1 MKFGLR
7 LPGAGP
13 YAGPEAIEAFA
24 SKAEELG
31 FDSLWMTDHIALPV
45 DIGSRYP
52 YREDGKFFWP
62 AETPYLDTILTLAW
76 ASAATKRIRVGTSVL
91 IAGWHHPLNTAKA
104 FATLDVLNG
113 GRTTV
118 AIGTGWMREQF
129 EIFGVPF
136 ESRGRRTTEYLR
148 LLKHLWTEDLID
160 FHGEFFD
167 YTGFKFYPKPKQQPA
182 IPLWCGGKSDGVL
195 RRVAAVADGWHPLY
209 IAPDELEQKL
219 ETLQGYLAEHG
230 RTLDEITLSA
240 RPVTQA
246 RMDAATVQRYT
257 DLGVELLIADT
268 SFEHDSL
275 AGVLDELDRLADEL
289 MPFADNPAAQSL
301 PA

>member
-1 MKFGLR
+1 MRFGLR

-13 YAGPEAIEAFA
+13 YAGPEAIEAF
-24 SKAEELG
+24 SVKAEELG
-31 FDSLWMTDHIALPV
+31 FDSLWMTDHVALPTN
-45 DIGSRYP
+45 IASKYP

-62 AETPYLDTILTLAW
+62 PETPYLDAILTLAW
-76 ASAATKRIRVGTSVL
+76 ASAATQRIKVGTSVL

-113 GRTTV
+113 GRTIV

-136 ESRGRRTTEYLR
+136 ETRGRRTTEYMKLLR
-148 LLKHLWTEDLID
+148 HLWTADEID

-167 YTGFKFYPKPKQQPA
+167 YSGFKFYPKPVRQPS

-195 RRVAAVADGWHPLY
+195 RRVADVADGWHPLY
-209 IAPDELEQKL
+209 IGPDELERKL
-219 ETLQGYLAEHG
+219 ETLSGYLAARG
-230 RTLDEITLSA
+230 RTLDEIELSA

-246 RMDAATVQRYT
+246 AMDAATIDRYHK
-257 DLGVELLIADT
+257 LGVKLLIADT

-275 AGVLDELDRLADEL
+275 QGVLDELSRLADEL
-289 MPFADNPAAQSL
+289 MPFASPQ
-301 PA
+301 

>member
-1 MKFGLR
+1 MRFGLR

-13 YAGPEAIEAFA
+13 YAGPEAIEAF
-24 SKAEELG
+24 SVKAEELG
-31 FDSLWMTDHIALPV
+31 FDSLWMTDHVALPT
-45 DIGSRYP
+45 DIQTRYP

-62 AETPYLDTILTLAW
+62 PQTPYLDTILTLTW
-76 ASAATKRIRVGTSVL
+76 ASAATQRIKVGTSVL

-104 FATLDVLNG
+104 LATLDVLNG
-113 GRTTV
+113 GRTIV

-136 ESRGRRTTEYLR
+136 ETRGRRTTEYMKLLR
-148 LLKHLWTEDLID
+148 HLWTADEID

-167 YTGFKFYPKPKQQPA
+167 YSGFKFYPKPVCQPS

-209 IAPDELEQKL
+209 IAPDELERKL
-219 ETLQGYLAEHG
+219 ETLTGYLAERG
-230 RTLDEITLSA
+230 RTLDEIELSA
-240 RPVTQA
+240 RPVSQA
-246 RMDAATVQRYT
+246 AMDAATIDRYHK
-257 DLGVELLIADT
+257 LGVKLLIADT

-275 AGVLDELDRLADEL
+275 QGVLDELSQLADEL
-289 MPFADNPAAQSL
+289 MPFAGPQ
-301 PA
+301 

>member
-13 YAGPEAIEAFA
+13 YAGPEAIKAFA
-24 SKAEELG
+24 TKAEELG

-45 DIGSRYP
+45 DVHSKYP

-62 AETPYLDTILTLAW
+62 PETPYFDTILTLAW
-76 ASAATKRIRVGTSVL
+76 ASAVTQRIKVGTSVL

-136 ESRGRRTTEYLR
+136 ESRGRRTTEYIR
-148 LLKHLWTEDLID
+148 LLKHLWSADLIN
-160 FHGEFFD
+160 FHGDFFD
-167 YTGFKFYPKPKQQPA
+167 YEGFKFYPKPAQEKS
-182 IPLWCGGKSDGVL
+182 IPVWCGGKSDGVL

-209 IAPDELEQKL
+209 IAPDELERKL
-219 ETLQGYLAEHG
+219 EQLEGYLAEHG
-230 RTLDEITLSA
+230 RTLSDITLSA

-246 RMDAATVQRYT
+246 KMDGATIDRYAK
-257 DLGVELLIADT
+257 LGVKLLIADT
-268 SFEHDSL
+268 SFEHDNL
-275 AGVLDELDRLADEL
+275 QGVLDELDRLADEL
-289 MPFADNPAAQSL
+289 MPFADAD
-301 PA
+301 